1 MEEWQEKGR
10 KTTTE
15 NEGKSSKVGGKRR
28 KMEELR
34 SSTESSVRWGSEQES
49 LQGDE
54 KWYWGRGGEGMQSKD
69 NNSKGAADG
78 LGF

>member
-1 MEEWQEKGR
+1 MEEWQEKGGNSL
-10 KTTTE
+10 KA
-15 NEGKSSKVGGKRR
+15 GGKRR
-28 KMEELR
+28 KMEALR
-34 SSTESSVRWGSEQES
+34 SLTESSVRWGSEQES

-54 KWYWGRGGEGMQSKD
+54 KWYWGRGGEGLQSKD